1 MKQEW
6 TPTQREAR
14 ALVEAWSW
22 RGCRRCMV
30 PVSLVLLGYLLLVVG
45 DLRVVLILFPVLVVG
60 TGALQ
65 LLFLM
70 RRTGRLVDR
79 VYPVG
84 RVASIEAL
92 DAGLR
97 MVNAV
102 EAAEVSWDRYAR
114 PRPGAVVVELRDTVL
129 GRPVLLPRQLVA
141 DEWLDRFGR

>member
-1 MKQEW
+1 
-6 TPTQREAR
+6 
-14 ALVEAWSW
+14 
-22 RGCRRCMV
+22 MV
-30 PVSLVLLGYLLLVVG
+30 PVSLILLAYLVLVVR
-45 DLRVVLILFPVLVVG
+45 DLRVVLILFPILVVAV
-60 TGALQ
+60 GALQ
-65 LLFLM
+65 LLFLL

-92 DAGLR
+92 DSGLR

-102 EAAEVSWDRYAR
+102 EAVEVSWDRYVR
-114 PRPGAVVVELRDTVL
+114 PRPGAAVVEVRDTVL